1 MMLSTPMVLLHKAPP
16 PNGDI
21 KMVLY
26 IALLIVLLCV
36 IVIVNNSLQEYRR
49 TVYLNKNMTGLLLM
63 SIIAPIF
70 NDYANESIEKMK
82 KDNSISDTELNNLVN
97 KIYNNIQILT
107 TLNEEQKK
115 VLTKDTIRILIKPY
129 YEQLVSQIISIEKY
143 YSQKSKKNK
152 EKEE

>member
-1 MMLSTPMVLLHKAPP
+1 MFLTPIFLMIQPKQTSS
-16 PNGDI
+16 NDI
-21 KMVLY
+21 RMVLY

-70 NDYANESIEKMK
+70 NDYAKESIEKMK
-82 KDNSISDTELNNLVN
+82 RNNTISESELDNLVN

-107 TLNEEQKK
+107 TLSDEQKK
-115 VLTKDTIRILIKPY
+115 LLTKDTIRILIKPY